1 MEATTVN
8 SGPVSKSSRMDCGQ
22 TFFGVA
28 GSGISVDRR
37 PSPCGV
43 MKAVCS
49 LLLLA
54 AFTASGPIQ
63 AKDNDRLSLRHM
75 AQDPRP
81 SSEIGSADSR
91 LLALDSEL
99 ATGRYPSEIEAQ
111 PSLDPVAPPTLDIS
125 FWQNPEDQRLDDDRQ
140 QQGSEGMY
148 FKFTDKLQFGDD
160 ESQEDQ
166 VPLGGSSEEPEM
178 VPTIGFRHDIFAAE
192 FNEDGFAAGMIQ
204 IGIQF

>member
-1 MEATTVN
+1 
-8 SGPVSKSSRMDCGQ
+8 
-22 TFFGVA
+22 
-28 GSGISVDRR
+28 
-37 PSPCGV
+37 

-111 PSLDPVAPPTLDIS
+111 PSLDPVAPPTLDPVAPPTLDIS

-160 ESQEDQ
+160 ESPQDQ
-166 VPLGGSSEEPEM
+166 VSLGGSSEEPEM

-192 FNEDGFAAGMIQ
+192 FNEEGFAAGMIQ

>member
-1 MEATTVN
+1 
-8 SGPVSKSSRMDCGQ
+8 
-22 TFFGVA
+22 
-28 GSGISVDRR
+28 
-37 PSPCGV
+37 

-54 AFTASGPIQ
+54 TFTASGPIQ

-99 ATGRYPSEIEAQ
+99 ATDRYPSEIEAQ
-111 PSLDPVAPPTLDIS
+111 PSLDPVAPPTLDPVAPPTLDIS
-125 FWQNPEDQRLDDDRQ
+125 FWQNPEDQRLDDDGQ

-192 FNEDGFAAGMIQ
+192 FNEEGFAAGMIQ